1 MNPTTPDTENTG
13 TPDAGNDSSA
23 AVGDRCGGAGTEKAA
38 GGGRADPPMAALLA
52 SLSCGNPEAL
62 GALLLGETVL
72 DLGSGGGI
80 DALLSANRV
89 GPSGKVYGLD
99 TTDENLALAR
109 ANQAQLG
116 VTNAEFLKGKLE
128 SIPLPDA
135 SVDVVICNSAIN
147 LSVDKQRVL
156 AEAGR
161 VLRPGGRLTVSDTV
175 VRGPMA
181 ARIRRSV
188 ETWIACLAGALEEEQ
203 FLGYLADA
211 GFDNIEVEPT
221 RIYTFEEMSA
231 LLANCGE
238 DAEEVAQATAGR
250 FMSAFVHAKKSG
262 RVV

>member
-1 MNPTTPDTENTG
+1 MTPTTPDSRHNG
-13 TPDAGNDSSA
+13 TTDAGNDSSA
-23 AVGDRCGGAGTEKAA
+23 DAGDRGEAATGTAG

-62 GALLLGETVL
+62 GELLPGETVL

-89 GPSGKVYGLD
+89 GPSGKAYGLD
-99 TTDENLALAR
+99 TTDEILALAR

-116 VTNAEFLKGKLE
+116 VTNAEFLKGRLE

-135 SVDVVICNSAIN
+135 SVDVVICNSAID

-175 VRGPMA
+175 VRGPLA

-188 ETWIACLAGALEEEQ
+188 ETWIACLAGALDEEQ
-203 FLGYLADA
+203 FRSYLADA
-211 GFDNIEVEPT
+211 GFDTIEVEPT
-221 RIYTFEEMSA
+221 RIFTFEEMSA
-231 LLANCGE
+231 LLANCG
-238 DAEEVAQATAGR
+238 DHAEELAQAAAGR